1 MGDFEGVFFGV
12 SGGQVDLIEDG
23 NDFEVVFHG
32 QIEVSQGLCLNAL
45 GGVDK
50 QNCSLAGFE
59 CAGNLVGE
67 IHVAGGVDHLH
78 DNLLPFIWAGTGH
91 PRQPHVLGLNGN
103 APLPLDIHIIEVLV
117 AHIPRIHHIG
127 ILQNTVR

>member
-1 MGDFEGVFFGV
+1 MGDFEGVFFGIC
-12 SGGQVDLIEDG
+12 GRQVDLIENG
-23 NDFEVVFHG
+23 NDFEVIFHG
-32 QIEVSQGLCLNAL
+32 QIEVSQGLRLNAL
-45 GGVDK
+45 GCVDK
-50 QNCSLAGFE
+50 QNCPLAGFE
-59 CAGNLVGE
+59 RPRNLVGK

-78 DNLLPFIWAGTGH
+78 DNLLPLMRASAGH

-103 APLPLDIHIIEVLV
+103 APLTLDIHIIEVLV